1 MYKNILCALDLSDA
15 SKKVLERAVQV
26 AKNNGAKLYLFHN
39 AVKLSDIYSGV
50 MNVDFSKTEEAGFQ
64 IATEQLE
71 RLNDGLYPN
80 TEIIVDSGDFIN
92 NLNEGAVDKDCE
104 LLPPVGYKLYF
115 SYAVPLYAMCK
126 RYDKILLII
135 SDDSILNKSV
145 VYTAIRYAK
154 NSFKIV
160 HGSNI
165 VLE

>member
-71 RLNDGLYPN
+71 RLNDGL
-80 TEIIVDSGDFIN
+80 ILKLLSI
-92 NLNEGAVDKDCE
+92 AV
-104 LLPPVGYKLYF
+104 
-115 SYAVPLYAMCK
+115 
-126 RYDKILLII
+126 ILLI
-135 SDDSILNKSV
+135 
-145 VYTAIRYAK
+145 T
-154 NSFKIV
+154 
-160 HGSNI
+160 
-165 VLE
+165 

>member
-92 NLNEGAVDKDCE
+92 NLTKVIENKELE
-104 LLPPVGYKLYF
+104 LLKMNYKNTY
-115 SYAVPLYAMCK
+115 STSSHEVNTYTSVPKTSGRKK
-126 RYDKILLII
+126 RK
-135 SDDSILNKSV
+135 K
-145 VYTAIRYAK
+145 
-154 NSFKIV
+154 
-160 HGSNI
+160 
-165 VLE
+165 

>member
-1 MYKNILCALDLSDA
+1 MKVKQINISMAVSMSMYKNILCALDLSDA

-71 RLNDGLYPN
+71 RLNVGLYPN

-92 NLNEGAVDKDCE
+92 NLTKVIKNKDIDLVIVGHNQDFWSKVSSSSKKVVDKIKVDT
-104 LLPPVGYKLYF
+104 LVT
-115 SYAVPLYAMCK
+115 
-126 RYDKILLII
+126 II
-135 SDDSILNKSV
+135 
-145 VYTAIRYAK
+145 
-154 NSFKIV
+154 
-160 HGSNI
+160 
-165 VLE
+165 